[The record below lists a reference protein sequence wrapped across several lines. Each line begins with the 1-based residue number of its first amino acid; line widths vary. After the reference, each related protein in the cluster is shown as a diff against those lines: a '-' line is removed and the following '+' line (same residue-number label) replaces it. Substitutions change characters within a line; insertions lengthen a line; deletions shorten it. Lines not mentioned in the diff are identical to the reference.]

1 MPARIVL
8 GVTGSIAAY
17 KAATVASNLIKDGH
31 EVRVILT
38 LDASRFVSALTF
50 EALTANPVARD
61 IWDEQ
66 PGTSRMGHLE
76 LARWADL
83 IVVAPATAHSLAR
96 LSLGL
101 ADDLLGAVLL
111 AATSPVILAPAMETQ
126 MWTNAVTQEHIGRLK
141 ARGYLFV
148 GPETG
153 RLASGISGLGRMA
166 EPQVIGDEIGHRL
179 RSKSDLKD
187 FRVLV
192 TAGPTREAIDPVRY
206 IGNRS
211 SGKMGYAVAEE
222 ASSRGARVTLI
233 TGPTSLP
240 FPSVAEVVNVESTDE
255 MREAVL
261 RRAGD
266 QDVFVMAAAVADFR
280 PVELNEK
287 KVKRNGEWTLD
298 LAPTEDIAAAA
309 ALAAPR
315 AIHIGFALES
325 EDLLGAARRKLQR
338 KRLNMVVA
346 NAISDDQDPFGA
358 DNNEVAFVLPD
369 RVVEMPMMSKKKVA
383 SRLLDEVR
391 LLLYDGRGPEPE

>member
-126 MWTNAVTQEHIGRLK
+126 MWTNAVTQEHVGRLK
-141 ARGYLFV
+141 VRGYLFV

-358 DNNEVAFVLPD
+358 DNNQVAFVLPD